1 MLNRFRTSLADF
13 GAHAAGLLLAFAG
26 GALFAWIG
34 IPAAWLS
41 GAMLASAVGGA
52 LRLFP
57 PMVGPLRDA
66 SMLIAGVSLGM
77 GVTPEALEALRA
89 YPVSLALLVVGM
101 MSIMATCTFVLVRFA
116 GWPVRESFFASA
128 PGALTAVMIT
138 AAEVRAD
145 VGRIAILQVSRL
157 FVLVMVLPTAITML
171 EPPQPATAATHL
183 VISPVGLAITFA
195 ASMLAAGLLH
205 RLRVAAPLVMGA
217 MAASAM
223 LAATGEIVGTL
234 PSVMS
239 NAGFVVIGAFIGQ
252 RFRDIDFASL
262 VRVLPAIGLSMA
274 STLTVAGLFAAAV
287 TLLTDIPIGAA
298 VVAFSPGG
306 LEAMTILALALG
318 QDPLYVSVHHLA
330 RFVLIGLLVPV
341 AMALWPQLGRG
352 KSASG
357 Q

>member
-1 MLNRFRTSLADF
+1 MPNSLSSRLSSV
-13 GAHAAGLLLAFAG
+13 GAHAAGLAASFAG
-26 GALFAWIG
+26 GAAFAWFG
-34 IPAAWLS
+34 VPAAWLS
-41 GAMLASAVGGA
+41 GAMLASAVCAG

-77 GVTPEALEALRA
+77 GVTPDALEALRA
-89 YPVSLALLVVGM
+89 YPVSLTLLVIGM
-101 MSIMATCTFVLVRFA
+101 MAIMGTSTFVLVRFA
-116 GWPVRESFFASA
+116 KWPLRESFFASA

-145 VGRIAILQVSRL
+145 VGRIALLQVSRL
-157 FVLVMVLPTAITML
+157 FVLVMVLPTVITAL
-171 EPPQPATAATHL
+171 EPPGQTEAPAHL

-195 ASMLAAGLLH
+195 ASMVAAALLH

-217 MAASAM
+217 MAASAL

-239 NAGFVVIGAFIGQ
+239 NAGFVVIGTFIGQ

-287 TLLTDIPIGAA
+287 TVLTGIPIGAT

-330 RFVLIGLLVPV
+330 RFVLIGLFVPL
-341 AMALWPQLGRG
+341 AMGIWPQLGRG
-352 KSASG
+352 SPGSG

>member
-1 MLNRFRTSLADF
+1 MPNRLMPRLSVL
-13 GAHAAGLLLAFAG
+13 GAHAAALAVAFAG
-26 GALFAWIG
+26 GAVFAWFG
-34 IPAAWLS
+34 VPAAWLS
-41 GAMLASAVGGA
+41 GAMLASAIGA
-52 LRLFP
+52 SLRLFP

-89 YPVSLALLVVGM
+89 YPVSLTLLVLGM
-101 MSIMATCTFVLVRFA
+101 LAIMATSTFVLVRFA

-128 PGALTAVMIT
+128 PGALTAVMLT

-145 VGRIAILQVSRL
+145 VGRIALLQVSRL
-157 FVLVMVLPTAITML
+157 FVLVMVLPTVITAL
-171 EPPQPATAATHL
+171 EPASMPTLAAHA
-183 VISPVGLAITFA
+183 VISPVGLAVTFA
-195 ASMLAAGLLH
+195 ASMIAAGLLH
-205 RLRVAAPLVMGA
+205 KLRVAAPLVMGA
-217 MAASAM
+217 MAASAL

-252 RFRDIDFASL
+252 RFRDVDFASL
-262 VRVLPAIGLSMA
+262 VRALPAIGLSMA
-274 STLTVAGLFAAAV
+274 STLTVAGVFAVAV
-287 TLLTDIPIGAA
+287 TVLTGIPIGAT

-330 RFVLIGLLVPV
+330 RFVLIGLFVPI
-341 AMALWPQLGRG
+341 ALGVWPQLGRG
-352 KSASG
+352 STGS
-357 Q
+357 QQ